1 MRILLL
7 FMFLAGMINCSSRDG
22 QSFRLKVNVVDA
34 DTGQIALFTTGE
46 EPEELYSGKLV
57 DGQYV
62 FKGILRDPG
71 VYRLRINEQQ
81 ADLFLDGEEMSIT
94 VSSRQ
99 GIREDS
105 LRGSR
110 ANEIR
115 KACSEAFHELYDK
128 VVEKNIS
135 GLSIFQASTRNDQ
148 VLFDSLMSERL
159 WFDDLRFSIARDLV
173 RKYSDNVY
181 AAYLASAEMKSH
193 YEWGREMYDLLSP
206 EIQQSRAGQALSDK
220 LEKVSVSA
228 IGQAFP
234 DYILENE
241 AGDSVR
247 LDSLKGYITVIDC
260 WASWCGPCRSEMKS
274 LRRLYKD
281 FEHKGLRV
289 MSISLDDSREKW
301 LKACQE
307 EQLPWKSY
315 RNPFGYKRDGI
326 RADLGIEGI
335 PYLVVLD
342 REGRFVAKELH
353 RNVLRKKVQDLL
365 NSQREQVR

>member
-1 MRILLL
+1 MLSFKDLQRLEDMYYSVYKL
-7 FMFLAGMINCSSRDG
+7 MFPEHSYTSLSAMMLESLRKIEVGGKYID
-22 QSFRLKVNVVDA
+22 
-34 DTGQIALFTTGE
+34 FTA
-46 EPEELYSGKLV
+46 P
-57 DGQYV
+57 D
-62 FKGILRDPG
+62 
-71 VYRLRINEQQ
+71 
-81 ADLFLDGEEMSIT
+81 LDGHPVTLSQQID
-94 VSSRQ
+94 
-99 GIREDS
+99 G
-105 LRGSR
+105 
-110 ANEIR
+110 
-115 KACSEAFHELYDK
+115 K
-128 VVEKNIS
+128 VALI
-135 GLSIFQASTRNDQ
+135 
-148 VLFDSLMSERL
+148 
-159 WFDDLRFSIARDLV
+159 DL
-173 RKYSDNVY
+173 
-181 AAYLASAEMKSH
+181 
-193 YEWGREMYDLLSP
+193 
-206 EIQQSRAGQALSDK
+206 
-220 LEKVSVSA
+220 
-228 IGQAFP
+228 
-234 DYILENE
+234 
-241 AGDSVR
+241 
-247 LDSLKGYITVIDC
+247 